1 MNLTRIFSDF
11 TKAFALAAMLL
22 TQSQGN
28 IALAAAD
35 SFLDI
40 KMSPQRDRQGEA
52 AGDLRTDAVEI
63 AQLLK
68 IESFIKALRNQKQA
82 GVDSAHL
89 SRSMQRARMLCLW
102 KIFIASQ
109 EVRKVVAQINYD
121 LSRANQELDQL
132 TARRNMTMNM
142 INTVNFLQGGVLG
155 TIKQASGLPT
165 YPVQGYAR
173 QEIAMA
179 SFGTGSSL
187 AALNLF
193 VSSLIRKRLDSREQP
208 TILQHVFNPEFRPAD
223 AEYSYLW
230 KFMNAPLPGD
240 KTGLTRRQVLVKH
253 WKAIDGVNIVDSRL
267 VRTLAYAPD
276 EKEQLSENIRLV
288 TQRIDLLHDMKTH
301 FEEFDA
307 ALYELHKSMSF
318 D

>member
-1 MNLTRIFSDF
+1 LTRVFPDLK
-11 TKAFALAAMLL
+11 KAVALFVILFA
-22 TQSQGN
+22 QGASS
-28 IALAAAD
+28 ALAAAD

-40 KMSPQRDRQGEA
+40 KMSPQRDRQGET
-52 AGDLRTDAVEI
+52 AGDLRTDATEI
-63 AQLLK
+63 AQILK
-68 IESFIKALRNQKQA
+68 IESFITALRNQKQA

-89 SRSMQRARMLCLW
+89 SRAMQNARMLCLW

-132 TARRNMTMNM
+132 IARRNMTMNM
-142 INTVNFLQGGVLG
+142 VNTVNFLQGGVLG

-173 QEIAMA
+173 QEMA
-179 SFGTGSSL
+179 VTSFGTGSSL

-193 VSSLIRKRLDSREQP
+193 VPSLIRKRLDSREQP

-223 AEYSYLW
+223 AKYSYLW
-230 KFMNAPLPGD
+230 KFMNAPLPGHES
-240 KTGLTRRQVLVKH
+240 GLTRRQVLVKH
-253 WKAIDGVNIVDSRL
+253 WKAIDGVNVDDARL
-267 VRTLAYAPD
+267 VRTLVYAPD

-307 ALYELHKSMSF
+307 ALYELHKAMSF